1 MHILEVNA
9 PATAKAWLELPF
21 KLYQEDDNWIPPLRQ
36 DVEKVFDPQKNKTWQ
51 FGEAD
56 RWLLVDDNNTAI
68 GRIAAFTND
77 KMSNP
82 LDYPVGGMGFFECI
96 NDQAAANLLLDTAKE
111 WLTTRGMEGMDG
123 PINFGEKNQFWG
135 LLIENFEDP
144 PTYGFNYNPPYYQAL
159 LENYGF
165 QIFYN
170 QHVYYRTLA
179 REAEDKLQRKA
190 SIVADRYC
198 ITTRNV
204 KGMSMDQIADHFL
217 QVYNG
222 AWATHEGFKPM
233 KKEQANKLINSMKAV
248 MDPRIVLFSYHEE
261 KPIGFF
267 VNIPELNQVFKYV
280 NGNLNW
286 WGKLKFL
293 YHKKFNPPRT
303 MYGLVFGVVKEWQ
316 GKGVEAALIQYG
328 SDTIVKYDWYDD
340 VVMTWIG
347 DFNPKM
353 IHVIDQV
360 GGKLYRKY
368 ATYRYN
374 FDPSRPFE
382 RHPVVGR
389 KDDNNKPT

>member
-9 PATAKAWLELPF
+9 PATAKAWLELPY
-21 KLYQEDDNWIPPLRQ
+21 KLYQGDDNWIPPLRQ
-36 DVEKVFDPQKNKTWQ
+36 DVEKVFDPKKNKTWQ

-56 RWLLVDDNNTAI
+56 RWLLVDDNNTTI

-190 SIVADRYC
+190 KIIAERYGV
-198 ITTRNV
+198 TARNV
-204 KGMSMDQIADHFL
+204 KGLGMDQIANHFL

-233 KKEQANKLINSMKAV
+233 KKEQADKLIKSMKAV
-248 MDPRIVLFSYHEE
+248 MDPRIVIFAYHNDE
-261 KPIGFF
+261 PIGFF

-280 NGNLNW
+280 HGNLNW

-293 YHKKFNPPRT
+293 YHKQFNPPRT

-316 GKGVEAALIQYG
+316 GKGVEAAMIQYG
-328 SDTIVKYDWYDD
+328 SDTIVKHDWYEDI
-340 VVMTWIG
+340 VMTWIG

-353 IHVIDQV
+353 MHVVSQV
-360 GGKLYRKY
+360 GGNLYRKF

-374 FDPSRPFE
+374 FDTSRPFE
-382 RHPVVGR
+382 RHPIVGR
-389 KDDNNKPT
+389 KDDSNKPT